1 MTKDEV
7 MKQMQDFF
15 RLRKSAERK
24 APAVP
29 ESLGP
34 DIKDEVLELADVFDE
49 LAETFTDAAAVILD
63 FTADLRNERKG
74 PRDTGMGA
82 RLDQDEEDVTEDEE
96 GHDAGIYSVVLY
108 AVPGEAPRLMT
119 AKEALDQYDMDEMD
133 FNCFEIREGLYLH
146 YMTSAFEDD
155 DDEITIVDPVYIA
168 KVDMRNSRMHDITV
182 KDYEAAMN
190 FLAEHMSIMMDV
202 NGRTFHGYVL
212 PNMYGED

>member
-15 RLRKSAERK
+15 RHRKSAEGK
-24 APAVP
+24 AAAVP
-29 ESLGP
+29 ESAGP
-34 DIKDEVLELADVFDE
+34 DIEDSVLELADVFDE
-49 LAETFTDAAAVILD
+49 FAETLADAAAVILD
-63 FTADLRNERKG
+63 LTADLRNEQKESL
-74 PRDTGMGA
+74 DTDMAA
-82 RLDQDEEDVTEDEE
+82 RLVQDEEDVTDDEE
-96 GHDAGIYSVVLY
+96 VHDAGIYSVVLY

-155 DDEITIVDPVYIA
+155 DDEITVMDPVYIA
-168 KVDMRNSRMHDITV
+168 RVDMRNNRMHDITV

-190 FLAEHMSIMMDV
+190 FLAEHMSLMMDAD
-202 NGRTFHGYVL
+202 GRMFHGYVL